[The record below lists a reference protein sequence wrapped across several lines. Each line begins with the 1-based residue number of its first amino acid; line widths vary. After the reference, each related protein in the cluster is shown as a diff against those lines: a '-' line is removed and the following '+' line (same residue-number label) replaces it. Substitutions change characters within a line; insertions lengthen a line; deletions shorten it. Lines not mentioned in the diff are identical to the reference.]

1 VNIAKKMPRVP
12 DVATVPPLIAAQR
25 EKHQIYKHLPSFLQ
39 NQGTRFGN
47 ERHNEVSLRGL
58 NVQNSS
64 FLEVKSSLNTDKMQF
79 RVDPKTK
86 KKVGEPLR
94 KRRERT
100 FDELLKS
107 EGFVPPDP
115 IKEEKK
121 REWHIPKL
129 RNLD

>member
-1 VNIAKKMPRVP
+1 M
-12 DVATVPPLIAAQR
+12 
-25 EKHQIYKHLPSFLQ
+25 Q

-47 ERHNEVSLRGL
+47 ERHNEVSLRNL
-58 NVQNSS
+58 NIQNST
-64 FLEVKSSLNTDKMQF
+64 FLEVKSSLNAEKMQF

-86 KKVGEPLR
+86 KKVGEPSK

-115 IKEEKK
+115 IKEEQK
-121 REWHIPKL
+121 RAWHIPKV
-129 RNLD
+129 RNLDQLEQDESEEDYV